1 VNEHNFSSIL
11 EPEILKEAGVENDG
25 HSWIAAK
32 IQVRH
37 SIAVQLYISPPLI
50 LCPSWC

>member
-1 VNEHNFSSIL
+1 VDKHDFGMIL
-11 EPEILKEAGVENDG
+11 EPEILKKAEVENDG

-37 SIAVQLYISPPLI
+37 ILAAHYCISPPFI
-50 LCPSWC
+50 LCPW